1 MCLVGGEYV
10 ALLVR
15 VVKIEWKVQYG
26 ASLNAEQHFAPPWEV
41 FVDDASRELYVPH
54 GVCLIHAAPHLTML
68 YSPTF
73 VNDVFRIGMLCG
85 VVEDVVCDDVGWLL
99 VEFVVGLGVI
109 EVQEML
115 DEGQHT
121 VFAVV
126 GEADYIRA
134 VPLHSFKAK
143 CHQLRMQEVVCIE
156 ENEEFAA
163 DVLQS
168 DIASIRL
175 SAVGFMND
183 LESVVALSIFLC
195 DSSAVVCAAVI
206 YEDGFPVLVC
216 LAEYAVESATQVLL
230 YIIYW
235 YDD

>member
-1 MCLVGGEYV
+1 
-10 ALLVR
+10 
-15 VVKIEWKVQYG
+15 
-26 ASLNAEQHFAPPWEV
+26 
-41 FVDDASRELYVPH
+41 
-54 GVCLIHAAPHLTML
+54 
-68 YSPTF
+68 
-73 VNDVFRIGMLCG
+73 MLCG
-85 VVEDVVCDDVGWLL
+85 IVENVVCDDVGWLL

-115 DEGQHT
+115 DEGQRT

-134 VPLHSFKAK
+134 VPLHSLKAK

-156 ENEEFAA
+156 ENEELAA
-163 DVLQS
+163 DVFQS

-175 SAVGFMND
+175 SAVGFVND

-206 YEDGFPVLVC
+206 HEDGFPVLVC
-216 LAEYAVESATQVLL
+216 LAEDAVESATQVLL